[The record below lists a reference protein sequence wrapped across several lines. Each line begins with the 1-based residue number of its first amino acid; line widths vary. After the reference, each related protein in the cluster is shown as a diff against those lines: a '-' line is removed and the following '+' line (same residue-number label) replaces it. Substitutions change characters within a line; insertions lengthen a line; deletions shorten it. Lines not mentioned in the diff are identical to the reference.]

1 MSSQSHTTV
10 SAAERT
16 ALAKQHRARLLFLLA
31 LTAMNAWIVVDD
43 APVLYHASAGHPV
56 GSVMVTLMFGTL
68 LISLFRVWFV
78 TFRRTG
84 R

>member
-1 MSSQSHTTV
+1 MSSHPHTVVSVAEHTV
-10 SAAERT
+10 P
-16 ALAKQHRARLLFLLA
+16 AKHPLARLLFLLV
-31 LTAMNAWIVVDD
+31 LTAINAWIVVDD
-43 APVLYHASAGHPV
+43 APVLYRASAGHPV
-56 GSVMVTLMFGTL
+56 GFVMVTLMFGTL